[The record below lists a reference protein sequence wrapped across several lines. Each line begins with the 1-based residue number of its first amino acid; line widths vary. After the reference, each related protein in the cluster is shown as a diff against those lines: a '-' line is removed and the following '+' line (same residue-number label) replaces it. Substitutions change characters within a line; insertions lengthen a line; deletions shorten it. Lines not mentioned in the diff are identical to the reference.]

1 VKAVEF
7 TTELDGS
14 RVLAI
19 PQEVARQLPAAGL
32 ARVIVLTKD
41 DDDDADW
48 RRAAY
53 GQFLRDDPAE
63 DAAYDA
69 LR

>member
-7 TTELDGS
+7 TAELNGS
-14 RVLAI
+14 SVLAI
-19 PQEVARQLPAAGL
+19 PQEVARQLPAAGR
-32 ARVIVLTKD
+32 ASVIVLTND
-41 DDDDADW
+41 DTDDADW

-53 GQFLRDDPAE
+53 GQFLRDDPPE
-63 DAAYDA
+63 DAAYGA